1 MNDCG
6 ISSQPDIHRW
16 QGKVT
21 FMKLLVSHWIAY
33 ILNVM
38 LKLSLYNALIL
49 VVTLKLNE
57 HL

>member
-6 ISSQPDIHRW
+6 ISSQPDIYRW
-16 QGKVT
+16 QGKVK
-21 FMKLLVSHWIAY
+21 FSKLLVSYWIAY
-33 ILNVM
+33 ILTM
-38 LKLSLYNALIL
+38 ILKFSLYNALIL